1 MTNSKKVAGLIG
13 PSIIAITASE
23 LLNLHIWAINIPT
36 VTYLNGTLLFI
47 AGLSIVRAH
56 NCWTSGWP
64 ILVTLTGWFVILGG
78 LYRMFFPEAQ
88 QLAENIPT
96 YIIIIILG
104 VIGIF
109 LTFKAY
115 SREDSKTVD
124 KK

>member
-1 MTNSKKVAGLIG
+1 MTNSKKLAGLIG

-23 LLNLHIWAINIPT
+23 LMNLHIWAINMPT
-36 VTYLNGTLLFI
+36 LTYLNGVLLFI
-47 AGLSIVRAH
+47 AGLAIVRVH
-56 NCWTSGWP
+56 NSWQRNWP
-64 ILVTLTGWFVILGG
+64 TVVTLTGWFAIVGG

-88 QLAENIPT
+88 QLTENVST

-104 VIGIF
+104 IVGIF

-115 SREDSKTVD
+115 SKEVSKTIV